1 MATNKQH
8 YHIPLT
14 SSDTSQPMAPG
25 QHSSVLCIGIQV
37 VQLSQEYSIA
47 PSDRFIPPAYEP
59 IGWPSRR
66 ATNRIK
72 VSNQSKCLN
81 ESPECIHSMCLTWIV
96 WNHFYIV
103 GLEYLNSSET
113 IEEVSVRDEPIAP
126 TRSQH
131 FNTELT
137 SWNED
142 TCHQLQGHS
151 PGDNRKRIVH
161 MLAYMRHIM
170 SQESWDVLLTSA
182 QRQDSSRS
190 SKSSLA

>member
-25 QHSSVLCIGIQV
+25 QHSSVLYIGIQV
-37 VQLSQEYSIA
+37 VQLSQEYSVT
-47 PSDRFIPPAYEP
+47 PSGRFIPPAP
-59 IGWPSRR
+59 PRR
-66 ATNRIK
+66 ATNRNK

-81 ESPECIHSMCLTWIV
+81 ESPEWIHSMCLTWIV

-131 FNTELT
+131 FNSGELT

-151 PGDNRKRIVH
+151 PGDNRKRRVH
-161 MLAYMRHIM
+161 MLAYMRNIM

-190 SKSSLA
+190 SKGSLA

>member
-37 VQLSQEYSIA
+37 VQLSQEYSVA

-59 IGWPSRR
+59 IGWPSRC

-72 VSNQSKCLN
+72 VSNQSKCLD
-81 ESPECIHSMCLTWIV
+81 ESPEWIQSMCLTWIV
-96 WNHFYIV
+96 WNYFYIV

-131 FNTELT
+131 FNNELT
-137 SWNED
+137 SWNEG
-142 TCHQLQGHS
+142 TRHQLQGHS
-151 PGDNRKRIVH
+151 PGDNRKRRVH

-170 SQESWDVLLTSA
+170 SQESWDMLLTSA
-182 QRQDSSRS
+182 QRQDSSRL
-190 SKSSLA
+190 SKSSLT